1 METTDNHNETSSEA
15 EAPAQEQQVDW
26 KAEARKWEARAKE
39 NRVAA
44 TKLAELEEAAKTT
57 EQKQA
62 EKLAKLEA
70 ENAAYRKRDQVAAW
84 AAEIT
89 DGTAIPAG
97 VLRGETREELQEHFD
112 QLSKLITVK
121 EPVKPSVFPG
131 YEKEPEASSEGSW
144 ISELFANAR
153 NQQG

>member
-1 METTDNHNETSSEA
+1 MEATDNHNETSSEA

-62 EKLAKLEA
+62 EMLAKLEA

-97 VLRGETREELQEHFD
+97 VLCGEAPEELQEHFD
-112 QLSKLITVK
+112 PLSKLITVK

-144 ISELFANAR
+144 ISQLFANAR